1 MDLLKEIKEHFAA
14 KIEGIRPL
22 TNLPIDCA
30 ASTVRMN
37 TVFGVAIEFPREKE
51 VSENSA
57 NSKIYT
63 AYLTTPDGKSKKYL
77 LLVCF
82 EDSFRLS
89 FAQLCEHFVEP
100 GENNSNRQLLLDD
113 PLQWWLR
120 WAGLLGDKKVKEM
133 CYSTIAELLALHS
146 LYKKDKSVVWAS
158 EHAGSHDIESD
169 TMSYEVKSTIKKSST
184 TISISSQHQLF
195 SEKKLELLFC
205 RLEESTLGVSIN
217 SVRDMLVNEGYDKDL
232 IEIQLFKAGFEK
244 GASIRDLK
252 YKVLETRK
260 YVVDDNFPKITK
272 ESFKND
278 VFPPRVISIKYD
290 LDLEGLPYTPW
301 L

>member
-1 MDLLKEIKEHFAA
+1 MSLLKEIKEHFAA
-14 KIEGIRPL
+14 KVEGLRQL
-22 TNLPIDCA
+22 TNLPSDCTA
-30 ASTVRMN
+30 YTIRMSEI
-37 TVFGVAIEFPREKE
+37 FGVAIEFLRDKD
-51 VSENSA
+51 VSEYSA
-57 NSKIYT
+57 NSRIFT
-63 AYLTTPDGKSKKYL
+63 EYLTTPDGKRKKYL
-77 LLVCF
+77 LLICY
-82 EDSFRLS
+82 EDSYRLS

-100 GENNSNRQLLLDD
+100 GEKYSNRQLLLND

-120 WAGLLGDKKVKEM
+120 WAGLLGDKKVQDN

-158 EHAGSHDIESD
+158 DHAGSHDIESN
-169 TMSYEVKSTIKKSST
+169 TMSYEVKSTIRKSST
-184 TISISSQHQLF
+184 TISISSQHQLY

-217 SVRDMLVNEGYDKDL
+217 LVRDMLVAEGYDKNL
-232 IEIQLFKAGFEK
+232 LENQLLKAGFEK

-260 YVVDDNFPKITK
+260 FVVDENFPKITK

-290 LDLEGLPYTPW
+290 LDLEGLPYSPW